1 MATEPEVQLSFEAD
15 FTRRLFSLFGSL
27 FDPRAS
33 PFMGPVPVNE
43 GEEEDQDEIPT
54 FDSSLCDYRLRA
66 VYNAEVEARKTTNED
81 LAAKSEQIIDN
92 SHNPEQIVLGDPLPP
107 RSASG
112 RTSDA
117 ELARQRRENDI
128 RRQKAAELRR
138 QRQIARKEKELQEQ
152 KERDRKDYQSDMDLI
167 KKTRQQELQH
177 NKAKAEALRE
187 KMRIRRETE
196 EERRQVDMQ
205 RQEEAAQTIKS
216 ISYHSQVADRVDIRK
231 NKKEQEENKKRAIQA
246 RKEAEKKTL
255 EHNRQNATKPSKP
268 EAIRNSNRLPLD

>member
-1 MATEPEVQLSFEAD
+1 MATLPEEQLSFEAD

-33 PFMGPVPVNE
+33 PFMGPVPVTE
-43 GEEEDQDEIPT
+43 GEEEEQDDIPT

-92 SHNPEQIVLGDPLPP
+92 SQNPEQIVLGDPLPP

-128 RRQKAAELRR
+128 RRQKAAEQRR

-167 KKTRQQELQH
+167 KKTRQQEFQH
-177 NKAKAEALRE
+177 NKAKADVLRE
-187 KMRIRRETE
+187 KMRIRREAE
-196 EERRQVDMQ
+196 EERRQIDMQ

-216 ISYHSQVADRVDIRK
+216 ISYHSQVADKVDIRK
-231 NKKEQEENKKRAIQA
+231 NKKEQEESKKRAIQA

-255 EHNRQNATKPSKP
+255 EHNRQNAMKPSKS